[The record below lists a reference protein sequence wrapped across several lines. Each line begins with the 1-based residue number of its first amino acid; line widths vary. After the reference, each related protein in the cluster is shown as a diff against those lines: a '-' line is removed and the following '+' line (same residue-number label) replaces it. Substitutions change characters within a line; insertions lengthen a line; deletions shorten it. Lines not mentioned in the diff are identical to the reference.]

1 MKMLTI
7 TTLVIAFFIGF
18 ISVCF
23 AKEEIFCSNQILAKE
38 TNSGFTWTLTSR
50 LGEILH
56 NAEKR
61 YGERDKSWTILGIEF
76 SNLNQPEIW
85 YPALSEGRKHV
96 IVQLTKKASQDKK
109 SALYQLSHEVI
120 HLLSPAGKDGSTVF
134 EEGLAVY
141 FAITNLQAMNYDIS
155 ERYISG
161 KKYKQ
166 AYKLIDNLYKN
177 FDNTEERIKKLRKQT
192 KRTRDITPRQFS
204 TAFGGLNKKYA
215 KLLATKYSQ
224 WKF

>member
-1 MKMLTI
+1 MRMLI
-7 TTLVIAFFIGF
+7 TTLTIAFLASF

-23 AKEEIFCSNQILAKE
+23 AKEEHFCSNQILAKE
-38 TNSGFTWTLTSR
+38 TNTGFTWTLTSR

-56 NAEKR
+56 NAEQR
-61 YGERDKSWTILGIEF
+61 YGKRDTSWTILGIEF
-76 SNLNQPEIW
+76 TNQNQPEIW
-85 YPALSEGRKHV
+85 YPSPSDGRKHV
-96 IVQLTKKASQDKK
+96 IIQLTKKASQDKK

-120 HLLSPAGKDGSTVF
+120 HLLSPAGRDGSSVF

-141 FAITNLQAMNYDIS
+141 FSISNMQAMNYDIS

-161 KKYKQ
+161 KKYLQ

-177 FDNTEERIKKLRKQT
+177 FDNAEARIKQLRSQV
-192 KRTRDITPRQFS
+192 KRTRDITPQQFS

-215 KLLATKYSQ
+215 KLLATKYSA